1 MKKNEFMK
9 VTKKIT
15 AATLIVMTTISLT
28 ACGKDSSSNTEA
40 SLEADVTQIQ
50 TEDEKKYYKKEDR
63 QIPIDDY
70 HVTYVDDRSNSDY
83 KDKDAV
89 EFIINM
95 PNGWQKSVSG
105 LMETKD
111 ASGQYTIT
119 LHQPTIYQQM
129 STPEGTGW
137 YEYSK
142 YNPNAG
148 MTILEEDGNDMLN
161 SFLKYIKEKEGDRIT
176 NLISTGG
183 WERNYLTTYYYIPKS
198 VGGSYYM
205 VLYYG
210 SRLGIEQGDGV
221 EVWELESDM
230 PDFEEKGKD
239 YLDTVYISI
248 REDSR
253 DGVAIK

>member
-40 SLEADVTQIQ
+40 SLEADATQIQ
-50 TEDEKKYYKKEDR
+50 TEDEKKYYKKEDK

-95 PNGWQKSVSG
+95 PNDWQKSVSG

-119 LHQPTIYQQM
+119 LHQPTIYQRM
-129 STPEGTGW
+129 STPEGIGW

-161 SFLKYIKEKEGDRIT
+161 IFLKYIKEKEGDRIT

-239 YLDTVYISI
+239 YLNTVYISI

-253 DGVAIK
+253 DVVEIK